1 MATRFPRRAVRMK
14 DIPNNKNN
22 QASWIRPLRIWSL
35 VAALSIGVVALASE
49 YAIDQSREAWLGQG
63 REKVAGL
70 AASYRSQVEDSL
82 EQLDQIA
89 WFIGYLHARGAQDKM
104 FHEVFASLP
113 SHQGVFALFI
123 GPDGIVHGATSS
135 VAIGRSVNH
144 LDFFRNHLESR
155 STSLVINPIE
165 PGMGKL
171 AGKQV
176 IRLSRRLN
184 DDQDRMIGVI
194 AVTIESAELVRFGGD
209 NELSNGD
216 AIALRF
222 SDGEWLMRQV
232 IGEGRT
238 AKSRFGEIELKGSDQ
253 VFAGTIN
260 GEPAQVAWSKLQYYP
275 LQAFVGINLDNV
287 LREHGEAETAY
298 RVLQFGLSLLALVLC
313 AVFAWVQWRRDERE
327 DREQRVRNTFRLA
340 VDGAREELY
349 MVSPGTPDAQ
359 GKVSFRIED
368 CNGQASRMT
377 GKARELMIGKSLED
391 VLMIGG
397 NADIERM
404 LSDALTRG
412 FAEAELDIYRAG
424 PRRMRWYHCRAV
436 SADLGLAVTLRDIS
450 ELKEKESQ
458 LRELALTDPLT
469 KLPNR
474 RWMQTNLPKLI
485 SEANLQGQRFA
496 ALFIDLDNFKMINDT
511 LGHKAGDQFLAKIAD
526 CLRGAVRKHD
536 YVLRLGGDEFMVLL
550 RDMDR
555 RATAFEIAAF
565 LLERLGGI
573 TALPGMGGIRS
584 RASIGLAFYPDDAS
598 DADMLVQ
605 AADIA
610 MYEAKRAGKG
620 RVASFT
626 VDMQRELSDRVTLE
640 AALTTA
646 IADNQLLLYL
656 QPRADAKTGWLSGF
670 EALLRWQHPR
680 LGLISPQR
688 FIPLAEEST
697 LISEIGDWVAEHTCA
712 MLADWR
718 NRQLVIYPVSI
729 NVSARQLTTP
739 AFREHLQRCMARH
752 AILPSQLA
760 IELTESTMIG
770 DDLAV
775 QNELAALEA
784 LGMRLMID
792 DFGTGYS
799 SLARLHRL
807 NVDVLK
813 IDQSFV
819 QNLAPDSE
827 SYLLCQAMT
836 QLARS
841 LGIAIVAEGVETEQQ
856 LRLLRMMGCDEIQGY
871 LASPPVPANKAE
883 IWLGGAQFFDPLQ
896 LPAVTEAAEVP
907 R

>member
-1 MATRFPRRAVRMK
+1 MK
-14 DIPNNKNN
+14 EALHNKPI
-22 QASWIRPLRIWSL
+22 QQVTWKRPLRIWGL
-35 VAALSIGVVALASE
+35 AAALSIGVVSSASQ
-49 YAIDQSREAWLGQG
+49 YAIDRSREAWLNQG

-89 WFIGYLHARGAQDKM
+89 WFIGYLHARGAANEM
-104 FHEVFASLP
+104 FRQVFSSLP

-123 GPDGIVHGATSS
+123 GPDGIVQGATLP
-135 VAIGRSVNH
+135 VAIGGSVGH
-144 LDFFRNHLESR
+144 LGFFRNHLESG
-155 STSLVINPIE
+155 STSLVINPVE

-184 DDQDRMIGVI
+184 DEQGRMIGVI
-194 AVTIESAELVRFGGD
+194 AVTIEPADLLRFGGD
-209 NELSNGD
+209 NELRDGD

-222 SDGEWLMRQV
+222 SDGEWLIRQV

-238 AKSRFGEIELKGSDQ
+238 AKSHFGEPALLGGDE
-253 VFAGTIN
+253 VFVGTIN

-275 LQAFVGINLDNV
+275 LQAFIGINLDNA
-287 LREHGEAETAY
+287 LREHGETETAY

-313 AVFAWVQWRRDERE
+313 TVFGWHQWRRDERL
-327 DREQRVRNTFRLA
+327 DREERVRNTFRLA

-349 MVSPGTPDAQ
+349 MVSPGAPDAR
-359 GKVSFRIED
+359 GKISFRIED

-377 GKARELMIGKSLED
+377 GQARELMIGKSLDD

-397 NADIERM
+397 SVEIERM
-404 LSDALTRG
+404 LRDALSKG

-424 PRRMRWYHCRAV
+424 PRKTRWYHCRAV
-436 SADLGLAVTLRDIS
+436 SADLGLAVTLRDIT

-469 KLPNR
+469 RLPNR
-474 RWMQTNLPKLI
+474 RWMQIHLPKLI
-485 SEANLQGQRFA
+485 IDATQRGQRFA

-511 LGHKAGDQFLAKIAD
+511 LGPKAGDQFLTEIAN
-526 CLRGAVRKHD
+526 CLRTAVRKQDH
-536 YVLRLGGDEFMVLL
+536 VLRLGGDEFMVLL
-550 RDMDR
+550 RDMNQRD
-555 RATAFEIAAF
+555 TALEIASF
-565 LLERLGGI
+565 LLEKLGSI
-573 TALPGMGGIRS
+573 KALQGMGGMRS
-584 RASIGLAFYPDDAS
+584 RASIGLAFYPDDAV
-598 DADMLVQ
+598 DADLLVQ

-610 MYEAKRAGKG
+610 MYEAKRGGKG
-620 RVASFT
+620 RVVSYTAA
-626 VDMQRELSDRVTLE
+626 MQRELSDRVTLE

-646 IADNQLLLYL
+646 VADNQLLLYL
-656 QPRADAKTGWLSGF
+656 QPRADAMTGRLSGF

-680 LGLISPQR
+680 LGLISPER
-688 FIPLAEEST
+688 FIPLAEESS
-697 LISEIGDWVAEHTCA
+697 LIGEIGDWVAERTCA

-718 NRQLVIYPVSI
+718 ERKLGVYPVSI
-729 NVSARQLTTP
+729 NVSIRQLTTP
-739 AFREHLQRCMARH
+739 AFRDHLQRCMAH
-752 AILPSQLA
+752 YAILPSQLA

-770 DDLAV
+770 DHAIV
-775 QNELAALEA
+775 HSELAALEGM
-784 LGMRLMID
+784 GMRLMID

-827 SYLLCQAMT
+827 SYLLCHAMT

-841 LGIAIVAEGVETEQQ
+841 LEIATVAEGVETEQQ

-871 LASPPVPANKAE
+871 LASPPVPAHKAE
-883 IWLGGAQFFDPLQ
+883 IWLNGAQFFDPHM
-896 LPAVTEAAEVP
+896 LPAVAEVSDDP